1 MQNEKTRD
9 FVRDAKRVGFTQTR
23 SNGSHMVFER
33 GVQSFSIPTSKTE
46 LNGCMAKR
54 LRKEFK
60 F

>member
-9 FVRDAKRVGFTQTR
+9 FIKDAKAKGFREVRQ
-23 SNGSHMVFER
+23 NGSHVIFER
-33 GVQSFSIPTSKTE
+33 VQTFSIPAVNNE

-54 LRKEFK
+54 LRKEFG